1 MWEFDKSLLFS
12 KLSWS
17 FQKQEGEFRT
27 KERMK
32 EVLEGVIEWWGLE
45 LSLGHVI
52 GLQSA

>member
-1 MWEFDKSLLFS
+1 MLEFYRNLLFS

-17 FQKQEGEFRT
+17 FQKQEGQLRT

-32 EVLEGVIEWWGLE
+32 EELEAVIEWWDLE
-45 LSLGHVI
+45 LSPSHVI